1 VDIDTQHECG
11 EPLVRRPMKADE
23 WSEDYLLSLVKMHQ
37 IGAACSKDLDLI
49 RGWLDSSM
57 PMGLAEA
64 VINSDGGW
72 RTDVTRPQ
80 YGGTPFPRWV
90 TVLRSMPIRYCPMCF
105 SEDRYIRGRWRIPS
119 LLVCTLHGCYLK
131 DDLKDPALTPTRKG
145 EQVLIRAKA
154 SDAALLKGAI
164 CCLPEEHKIVKA
176 IWGPFEQAASSS
188 HQPMQDDELG
198 ELLAWTLLAWRV
210 VESVA
215 LAHVKIVQREQA
227 IGRLPSMAR
236 LFKAFGL
243 TVSPDKKGVVRFLK
257 GLRHN
262 VHFMTA
268 YRTFRYLLNAERTRQ
283 TVMGHLPLQ
292 ELQELCAA
300 AAPRPEGHANPGEV
314 AFPEEMAR
322 GMSRVQVMAL
332 LGASE
337 SAVNHWMSNGWLPN
351 VETRTF
357 GNKRL
362 LFINKTD
369 VQRLRSRLASLIYV
383 EEFIA
388 EHMID
393 WPTYYGLRAGKVL
406 DPVIVGGRRYV
417 SRHQLSAL
425 ISQLELV
432 CSPKPAGL
440 LIDLPLFGQP
450 TRGLCQT
457 VQTYAALVRAALSG
471 KFPVYRTL
479 DSSGL
484 TAFRVGKEALAWL
497 HTEGL
502 VAMRQVQQSR
512 LRDTR
517 QLDLLEA

>member
-1 VDIDTQHECG
+1 VDIETEDECRA
-11 EPLVRRPMKADE
+11 PLLRRAMRPDE

-37 IGAACSKDLDLI
+37 IGAPCSKDLDLI
-49 RGWLDSSM
+49 RGWLDSSN
-57 PMGLAEA
+57 PKDLAEA
-64 VINSDGGW
+64 VVNRDGGW
-72 RTDVTRPQ
+72 RTDVGRPK
-80 YGGTPFPRWV
+80 YGSQPLPRWAS
-90 TVLRSMPIRYCPMCF
+90 VLRSKAIRYCPVCL
-105 SEDRYIRGRWRIPS
+105 SQDEYLRSRWRIPS
-119 LLVCTLHGCYLK
+119 LLVCSLHGCYLK
-131 DDLKDPALTPTRKG
+131 DDLKEPVLTATQKG
-145 EQVLIRAKA
+145 ERVLVRAKA
-154 SDAALLKGAI
+154 NKAALLKGTVY
-164 CCLPEEHKIVKA
+164 CLPEEHKIVTA
-176 IWGPFEQAASSS
+176 IWGPFEQAASTS
-188 HQPMQDDELG
+188 HKPMQDDELG

-236 LFKAFGL
+236 LFKEFGL
-243 TVSPDKKGVVRFLK
+243 TVSPDRAGIVRFLK

-268 YRTFRYLLNAERTRQ
+268 YRTFRYLLNAEQTRQ

-292 ELQELCAA
+292 ELQELCVA
-300 AAPRPEGHANPGEV
+300 AAPRPGGRANPGEV

-502 VAMRQVQQSR
+502 VAMRQVRQSG
-512 LRDTR
+512 LRDAR